1 MKAQVTKKEEP
12 KKTPKEELM
21 EVVKKMVES
30 TYIDQTEDVA
40 LYFLNWLKKEKGFMT
55 SGLSLDQDDE
65 LSKLRLQ
72 MVRYKDLDE
81 NNKANQPPKEED
93 YISDEDPN
101 DIDEELDKEDVI
113 KKRMATEP
121 RKAISTE
128 VYTEEDKPEE
138 YTPKIVE
145 KPPELIETIRNRLI
159 RLFHFDV
166 FDYDYLLK
174 VIELMYEKKVYKDGN
189 LIRQGELSET
199 LYLVTQ
205 GSFDCFKTFE
215 KGKDPLLIKILY
227 PGDVFG
233 ELGLLYKNEFPS
245 TIKALEDS
253 VCWCLDRAAYNY
265 LKAQYFKIQKDKVE
279 ALLKNVE
286 MFKDLKPEELSL
298 LAEKVK
304 TGVYT
309 KDDVIFKE
317 GQYGDVLYVVE
328 SGDLTV
334 TKSTE
339 PGKPEQEIKT
349 YTGGDYFGEVALVC
363 GEVRGENVIAKSD
376 VVKVIALDKKTIR
389 NVLGP
394 AEIIFKPKYEQE
406 MERRAKIAEEKR
418 LKHEKR
424 IKEQLAILEE
434 EKSQEASE
442 ISEKEKDKDK
452 DKEKNNNKE
461 NSKEMLEQIE
471 DKIKEEPENDKI
483 NKSQEHKEEKHK
495 RQEEDKK
502 SHHSKK
508 EEDKKIHHSKKE
520 EKENNQKNK
529 NEEKNNKGHKKK
541 TEDNASFLSQPLKI
555 KTNNEDKQSV
565 GSFKTFQMTNSRRNN
580 NLHLASKE
588 NEEVVFLNK

>member
-1 MKAQVTKKEEP
+1 MKAQVTNQDEP

-21 EVVKKMVES
+21 DLVKKMVES
-30 TYIDQTEDVA
+30 TYIDQPEDVA

-72 MVRYKDLDE
+72 MVRYKALDE
-81 NNKANQPPKEED
+81 NNKANQPPNPKEED

-101 DIDEELDKEDVI
+101 DIDEELDKEEVI

-138 YTPKIVE
+138 YTPKVVE
-145 KPPELIETIRNRLI
+145 KPPELIEAIRNRLI
-159 RLFHFDV
+159 RLFHFDI

-174 VIELMYEKKVYKDGN
+174 VIELMYEKKVFKDGN
-189 LIRQGELSET
+189 LIHQGDLSET

-233 ELGLLYKNEFPS
+233 ELGLLYKSGFPS

-265 LKAQYFKIQKDKVE
+265 LKTQYFKAQKEKIE
-279 ALLKNVE
+279 SLLKNVE
-286 MFKDLKPEELSL
+286 LFKDLKPEEVSL

-349 YTGGDYFGEVALVC
+349 YTRGDYFGEIALVC

-434 EKSQEASE
+434 EKSQESSV
-442 ISEKEKDKDK
+442 ISEKDK
-452 DKEKNNNKE
+452 DKEKEKNKE
-461 NSKEMLEQIE
+461 NSPEMFEQLD
-471 DKIKEEPENDKI
+471 DKIKEDPENDKV
-483 NKSQEHKEEKHK
+483 NESNEHKEEHSK
-495 RQEEDKK
+495 RKDEEKEQK
-502 SHHSKK
+502 NHHSKK
-508 EEDKKIHHSKKE
+508 EEDKKSHHSKKE

-529 NEEKNNKGHKKK
+529 NEDKNNKGHKKK
-541 TEDNASFLSQPLKI
+541 KDDDASFLSQPLKL
-555 KTNNEDKQSV
+555 KTNNEDKLSV
-565 GSFKTFQMTNSRRNN
+565 GSFKTFQITNSRRNN
-580 NLHLASKE
+580 NLHFKE
-588 NEEVVFLNK
+588 NEEVVLK

>member
-1 MKAQVTKKEEP
+1 MKVQVSNAKEEP

-21 EVVKKMVES
+21 ALVKKMVES
-30 TYIDQTEDVA
+30 TYIDQPEDVP

-72 MVRYKDLDE
+72 MVRYKALDE
-81 NNKANQPPKEED
+81 SNKANQPPNPKEED
-93 YISDEDPN
+93 YLSDEDPD
-101 DIDEELDKEDVI
+101 DIDEELDKEEVI

-138 YTPKIVE
+138 YSPKIVE
-145 KPPELIETIRNRLI
+145 KPPELIEAIRNRLI
-159 RLFHFDV
+159 RLFHFDA

-174 VIELMYEKKVYKDGN
+174 VIDLMYEKKVYKDGN
-189 LIRQGELSET
+189 LIHQGDLSET

-205 GSFDCFKTFE
+205 GRFDCFKTFE
-215 KGKDPLLIKILY
+215 KGKEPLMIKILY

-233 ELGLLYKNEFPS
+233 ELGLLYKTAFPA
-245 TIKALEDS
+245 TIKALDDS

-265 LKAQYFKIQKDKVE
+265 LKTQYFKAQKDKVE
-279 ALLKNVE
+279 TLLKSVDL
-286 MFKDLKPEELSL
+286 FKDLKPEELSL
-298 LAEKVK
+298 IAEKVK

-309 KDDVIFKE
+309 KDEVIFKE
-317 GQYGDVLYVVE
+317 GQYGEVLYIVE

-339 PGKPEQEIKT
+339 PGKPEQEIKS
-349 YTGGDYFGEVALVC
+349 YTGGDYFGEIALVC

-394 AEIIFKPKYEQE
+394 AEIIFKQKYEQE

-434 EKSQEASE
+434 EKSQESSMV
-442 ISEKEKDKDK
+442 SEKGNEKDKSQ
-452 DKEKNNNKE
+452 EK
-461 NSKEMLEQIE
+461 LEQLD
-471 DKIKEEPENDKI
+471 DKIKEEKEDSKVDESKENEEEVVNSRRKQS
-483 NKSQEHKEEKHK
+483 KKEHKEEDDKK
-495 RQEEDKK
+495 ERQE
-502 SHHSKK
+502 
-508 EEDKKIHHSKKE
+508 KKE
-520 EKENNQKNK
+520 EKKKDKKDKKEDK
-529 NEEKNNKGHKKK
+529 EKKG
-541 TEDNASFLSQPLKI
+541 EDKRSTLSQPLKI

-565 GSFKTFQMTNSRRNN
+565 DSFKTFQMTNSRRGN
-580 NLHLASKE
+580 NLSKKVKE
-588 NEEVVFLNK
+588 NEEVAL